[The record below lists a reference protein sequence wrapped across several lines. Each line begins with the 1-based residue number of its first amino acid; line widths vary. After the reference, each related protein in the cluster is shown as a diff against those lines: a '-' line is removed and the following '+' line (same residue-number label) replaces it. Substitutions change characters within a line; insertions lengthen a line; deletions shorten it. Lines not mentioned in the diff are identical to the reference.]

1 MPTVKYQGFK
11 MPKVKFIKA
20 TTLNGVEYKVGKVLN
35 VIPSLFKTLTKNN
48 SAVAVIAVKK
58 VEKPIAKPTPP
69 KPKEPTVK
77 K

>member
-1 MPTVKYQGFK
+1 
-11 MPKVKFIKA
+11 MPKVKFIKD

-35 VIPSLFKTLTKNN
+35 VIPSLFNALTKNK
-48 SAVAVIAVKK
+48 SVTAVVVVKK